1 MKLDNFFSR
10 VTLKKRYIIPVLLVV
25 ILSLRTTGTFTW
37 TSIDQRVINETRHE
51 GAPGGRLHDDFEGL
65 DHIMSRG
72 RGRGRVNKDI
82 YVENYSSRNI
92 LARVRLSEYLE
103 IGEGAGTEG
112 PLNQASPPSD
122 AGLDS
127 ATLSDKSSWAIVR
140 PDGNLS
146 DGTTPSTLRNYVG
159 LYLGDDNSRPKIFM
173 PTFNRNNQ
181 NQESNTTGQ
190 GLELLTGTF
199 NTNLGIAMPGTHDQW
214 TLGQTH
220 TSTLRSWNE
229 VSNTEVLTPNVTHT
243 AQETVESENGGYM
256 TMSQWIAADRPT
268 GNFWVH
274 DTDGWIY
281 WANWLPKAT
290 ATSLLLDALDIKFDT
305 ENTYYGMHA
314 EAELA
319 TVEDLDNW
327 VGMTSL
333 ARDLLERIT

>member
-1 MKLDNFFSR
+1 MKRYNFFSKLD
-10 VTLKKRYIIPVLLVV
+10 LKKRYIIPALLLV
-25 ILSLRTTGTFTW
+25 ILSLSTTGTFTW
-37 TSIDQRVINETRHE
+37 TSMEQAAMNETRHE

-65 DHIMSRG
+65 GHISQ
-72 RGRGRVNKDI
+72 GRGRVNKDI

-103 IGEGAGTEG
+103 MGQGAGSED
-112 PLNQASPPSD
+112 PALNQSSPPTG
-122 AGLDS
+122 AGLDQAS
-127 ATLSDKSSWAIVR
+127 LTDRSSWAIVR
-140 PDGNLS
+140 PNGYLS
-146 DGTTPSTLRNYVG
+146 DETTVSTLRDYVT
-159 LYLGDDNSRPKIFM
+159 LYLGDDNTRPKVFM

-181 NQESNTTGQ
+181 NRESNTTGQ
-190 GLELLTGTF
+190 GLELLTGTY

-229 VSNTEVLTPNVTHT
+229 VTNEEVLTPNVTHT

-274 DTDGWIY
+274 DTDGWLY
-281 WANWLPKAT
+281 WANWLPKNA

-305 ENTYYGMHA
+305 EETYYGMHA
-314 EAELA
+314 ESDLA
-319 TVEDLDNW
+319 TVEDVDSW
-327 VGMTSL
+327 TGVTAS
-333 ARDLLERIT
+333 ACDLLDRITH